1 MIDMIRRI
9 MSKEEQLHLAA
20 IIKAE
25 RHQRLHELGRMIRGT
40 SYAGPE
46 TKGASVV
53 ENKFTKPGPIEREI
67 KLKEL
72 GKMVR
77 G

>member
-1 MIDMIRRI
+1 MF
-9 MSKEEQLHLAA
+9 Q
-20 IIKAE
+20 
-25 RHQRLHELGRMIRGT
+25 
-40 SYAGPE
+40 

-53 ENKFTKPGPIEREI
+53 RKPGHIEREI

-72 GKMVR
+72 GKMIKGFV